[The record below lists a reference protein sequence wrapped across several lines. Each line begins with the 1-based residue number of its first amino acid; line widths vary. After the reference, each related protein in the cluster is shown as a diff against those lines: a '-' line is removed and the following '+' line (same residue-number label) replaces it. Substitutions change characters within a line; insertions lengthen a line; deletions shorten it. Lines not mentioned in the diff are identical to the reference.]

1 MDEEQEQ
8 EASKSVF
15 VALMREEGDA
25 TEILL
30 VENAPKYLP
39 NGALKP
45 KGWGMPGG
53 GVDGDEGEKHTAARE
68 VLEETGYVLEQDSV
82 TLLDYEMRGN
92 NHMVLI
98 VTGKIAGGRIKTTAG
113 DDTITAAW
121 FPINRLPSTVYNSHK
136 KRIARALEI
145 LKENSAIEYY

>member
-8 EASKSVF
+8 EVSKSVF
-15 VALMREEGDA
+15 VVLLKEEGDA

-45 KGWGMPGG
+45 KGWGLPGG
-53 GVDGDEGEKHTAARE
+53 GVDGGEGEKRTAVRE

-82 TLLDYEMRGN
+82 TLLDYEMRS
-92 NHMVLI
+92 NHMVLV
-98 VTGKIAGGRIKTTAG
+98 VTGKIASGRIKTTAG

-145 LKENSAIEYY
+145 LKENGAIAHY

>member
-1 MDEEQEQ
+1 MAEEQEQ

-15 VALMREEGDA
+15 VALLKKEEGDA
-25 TEILL
+25 TVILL

-45 KGWGMPGG
+45 KGWGLPGG

-68 VLEETGYVLEQDSV
+68 VTEETGYILDQESV
-82 TLLDYEMRGN
+82 TLLDYEMRN
-92 NHMVLI
+92 NHMVLV
-98 VTGKIAGGRIKTTAG
+98 VTGKITGGRIKTTAG

-121 FPINRLPSTVYNSHK
+121 FPVNRLPSTVYNSHK

-145 LKENSAIEYY
+145 MKEKGIINY

>member
-1 MDEEQEQ
+1 MDEELEQ

-15 VALMREEGDA
+15 VALMREEEDA

-68 VLEETGYVLEQDSV
+68 VEEETGYILKEESV
-82 TLLDYEMRGN
+82 TLLDYEMRS

-98 VTGKIAGGRIKTTAG
+98 VTGKIVGGRIKTTAG

-121 FPINRLPSTVYNSHK
+121 FPINRLPSTVYNSHR

-145 LKENSAIEYY
+145 MKEKGVINY